1 MTPVRTIAAAGHLP
15 PTLTDKPSD
24 SAISASVA
32 IANQCGKYGSGRG
45 AAVTRVRASRIVT
58 TCIGAFCTCS
68 ILCRVSRLLWKVA
81 NGLSPGYGEMTRFID
96 RYVRLAPEDAA
107 AQSRSL
113 LYQYLQYCRRY
124 SPYWRDRWPS
134 QAARFGLD
142 EAEDVL
148 AELPPLDKITM
159 HEHRNALRIR
169 PEDRQASDA
178 FPPLGPQREVRTGG
192 TTGVPILLY
201 QDSHFQP
208 RGRATIDFCYRQC
221 GLVPGDPFFYI
232 WGSNNELSDLTKS
245 WQKRVSSSIR
255 GILPIPAYG
264 LTPERMREIIHTVNE
279 CTNVR
284 SAMCFTSA
292 LDTLLSYAEREG
304 IELRRLDRVLT
315 GGAILHESLRRKAER
330 LLARDVF
337 DTYGSRDF
345 GMMACET
352 PAHDGL
358 SAAAWFNHLE
368 VLDDNGRR
376 AAAGAPGQIHVTALW
391 NFSFALIRAATGDT
405 ARWRAEPGRNRIPT
419 PTIAELGGRTAEHL
433 RGPRGVVIDPSVIIH
448 MIGVLLAPTWL
459 RKFQLAQQAP
469 DRFELRVES
478 WEPALS
484 PDALEQL
491 RAPVQQGLSR
501 LVGEPIDVRIT
512 RLDAI
517 PTAPS
522 GKHLYCVSA
531 ADPAPL

>member
-1 MTPVRTIAAAGHLP
+1 
-15 PTLTDKPSD
+15 
-24 SAISASVA
+24 
-32 IANQCGKYGSGRG
+32 
-45 AAVTRVRASRIVT
+45 
-58 TCIGAFCTCS
+58 
-68 ILCRVSRLLWKVA
+68 
-81 NGLSPGYGEMTRFID
+81 MTRFID
-96 RYVRLAPEDAA
+96 RYVRLSAEDAA

-113 LYQYLQYCRRY
+113 LHQYLHYCRRY
-124 SPYWRDRWPS
+124 SPYWRERWPS
-134 QAARFGLD
+134 HVARFGPD

-148 AELPPLDKITM
+148 ALLPPLDKIAM
-159 HEHRNALRIR
+159 HEHRDALRIR
-169 PEDRQASDA
+169 PEDRQPGDG

-201 QDSHFQP
+201 QDTHFQP

-221 GLVPGDPFFYI
+221 GLTPGDSFFYV
-232 WGSNNELSDLTKS
+232 WGSNNELSDLSKS
-245 WQKRVSSSIR
+245 WQKRVSTSLR
-255 GILPIPAYG
+255 GVLPMPAYG
-264 LTPERMREIIHTVNE
+264 LTPERIRNIIFVMNE
-279 CTNVR
+279 QTNVR

-315 GGAILHESLRRKAER
+315 GGTMLHESLRRKAER

-368 VLDDNGRR
+368 VLDDDGAR
-376 AAAGAPGQIHVTALW
+376 AAAGARGQIHVTAFW

-405 ARWRAEPGRNRIPT
+405 ARWRAEPRRNRIPT
-419 PTIAELGGRTAEHL
+419 GTIAELGGRTAEHL
-433 RGPRGVVIDPSVIIH
+433 RGPRGVVIDPSAVIH

-469 DRFELRVES
+469 GRFELRVES
-478 WEPALS
+478 LEPALS

-491 RAPVQQGLSR
+491 RTLVQQGLST
-501 LVGEPIDVRIT
+501 LAGESLDVRIV
-512 RLDAI
+512 RLDVI

-522 GKHLYCVSA
+522 G
-531 ADPAPL
+531 